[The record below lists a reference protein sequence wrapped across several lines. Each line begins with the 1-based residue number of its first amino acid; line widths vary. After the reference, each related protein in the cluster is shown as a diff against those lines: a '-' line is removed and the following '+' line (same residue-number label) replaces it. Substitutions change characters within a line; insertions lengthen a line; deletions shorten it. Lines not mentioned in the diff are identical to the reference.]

1 MPSLL
6 CLVLRLVNSGREW
19 TRCPPIQRWM
29 SNACRYVRHISICV
43 LSKSC
48 ISCMCVLVLRGVPW
62 LSAVVSSSTFEMSAA
77 SCFLISCSSS
87 LSAIVVD
94 NRFSPAIFVVDNRFC
109 SAIFRVNNRVIV
121 GRRRVRISYCSERT
135 RARSLWGGMS
145 FICSAATSLYF
156 RSFGG
161 ISVSMFRHNSSEHS
175 RSLVVA
181 SVSGSLPS

>member
-1 MPSLL
+1 
-6 CLVLRLVNSGREW
+6 
-19 TRCPPIQRWM
+19 
-29 SNACRYVRHISICV
+29 
-43 LSKSC
+43 
-48 ISCMCVLVLRGVPW
+48 
-62 LSAVVSSSTFEMSAA
+62 MSAA

-181 SVSGSLPS
+181 SVSGSLPSLHSLHLSRQIEVAPSSSSSRSVPSHLSAVFEGMPIACSVVVI